1 MKKSVNWK
9 EAQERYYR
17 NVAEVM
23 NLLGIESD
31 NDVNLLRS
39 VKCLQKELATAERTI
54 NEFVEISQ
62 TKDKCAAKK
71 RFSSLMN
78 KTGASRV
85 ALAEKYTLD
94 TSFLQGIGDKWDKQG
109 EGRDQLKVFA
119 SMEKKIEHQRRL
131 VTEAYTFM
139 LELVEQKVE
148 EAEYDYE
155 RAHAVMVA
163 WHEEMVEKFH
173 ELDALEFWQE
183 YKGNTLNLNLN
194 LEKGSKTVKLIEA
207 KHYCE
212 NYYPTLLISETFA
225 DEERLGEI
233 YEHTLVNWDKKK
245 IKARDLPKKEREYV
259 LRGLALEVM
268 SLALYRNVEGPTMN
282 QGQPA
287 YPVAQELILLANL
300 LALPEDQSQAPLI
313 ELNDSTQLDEMVA
326 TYVTTYTEPG
336 KVK

>member
-1 MKKSVNWK
+1 MKNAHDVDKSIKLLNDLKVLEQHLGVN
-9 EAQERYYR
+9 
-17 NVAEVM
+17 NVYNIVGKVNGLEAEVQR
-23 NLLGIESD
+23 LTDIRDWFIQQTG
-31 NDVNLLRS
+31 
-39 VKCLQKELATAERTI
+39 
-54 NEFVEISQ
+54 
-62 TKDKCAAKK
+62 TKDIGQAKS
-71 RFSSLMN
+71 RVSSLLN
-78 KTGASRV
+78 KAGNTKV
-85 ALAEKYTLD
+85 VLAEKYTLD

-119 SMEKKIEHQRRL
+119 NMEKKIEHQRRI

-155 RAHAVMVA
+155 RAHAVMIA

-173 ELDALEFWQE
+173 EQTALEFWQE
-183 YKGNTLNLNLN
+183 FMGNALKLNLN
-194 LEKGSKTVKLIEA
+194 LEKGSTTVKLIEA

-225 DEERLGEI
+225 DDERLGEV

-268 SLALYRNVEGPTMN
+268 SLALYRNVKGPTMN

-326 TYVTTYTEPG
+326 TYVTTYVEPAQ
-336 KVK
+336 V